1 MTLSAA
7 ALSLLIY
14 TSLGLTVAAP
24 LILLALLVR
33 DWKAGR
39 LW

>member
-1 MTLSAA
+1 MTLSAT

-14 TSLGLTVAAP
+14 ISLGMTIAAP
-24 LILLALLVR
+24 LILVLLLAR

>member
-1 MTLSAA
+1 MTLSAT

-14 TSLGLTVAAP
+14 VSLGLTVAAP
-24 LILLALLVR
+24 LILLVLLGR